1 MLQFPF
7 PISCWSIQSSSSF
20 SSSSSSSCCYLFPSH
35 SLAPTND
42 DQQIQQPETPRQ
54 QSNIQSLKVSSL
66 TDDQLE
72 CLCLA
77 LENFDNF
84 RGLELLL
91 NLIPPTFFEK
101 SSSKS
106 VLLRAKALLLFYEGR
121 YEEFKEYIRLNQFKQ
136 KDHNLLQ
143 NLWNEANYLE
153 ASKQRNK
160 PLDAVSRYRIRKKN
174 IFPSSIWDGE
184 GTSYCFKK
192 KAREI
197 LKQSYKIDS
206 VPDMQRK
213 QELAKQTEL
222 SVLQVSNW
230 FKNQRQRARQNK
242 REIKQLKN
250 KEILEEC
257 NCCNNTSDYAES
269 EGRQS
274 VADKQKEKKCFSPLI
289 TSGHHL
295 EFVDFVENDYMRRKT
310 RKRPIDD
317 LREFC

>member
-20 SSSSSSSCCYLFPSH
+20 SSSSSSSCFLLFH
-35 SLAPTND
+35 H
-42 DQQIQQPETPRQ
+42 
-54 QSNIQSLKVSSL
+54 SLKVSSL

-274 VADKQKEKKCFSPLI
+274 VADKQKANKKLHHFCVKKRRDNANIWTSP
-289 TSGHHL
+289 
-295 EFVDFVENDYMRRKT
+295 FENNNNNNK
-310 RKRPIDD
+310 DD
-317 LREFC
+317 